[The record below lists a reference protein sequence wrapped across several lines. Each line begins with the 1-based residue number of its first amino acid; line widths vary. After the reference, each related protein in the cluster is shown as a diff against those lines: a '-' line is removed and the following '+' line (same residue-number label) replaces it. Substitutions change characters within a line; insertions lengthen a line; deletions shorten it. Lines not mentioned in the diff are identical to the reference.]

1 MNVPHRITATGA
13 SNETTAYERSDTL
26 PFVHAPF
33 VPGTSSATIACSG

>member
-1 MNVPHRITATGA
+1 MNVPHRITATGV

-33 VPGTSSATIACSG
+33 VVYLVRALLQ